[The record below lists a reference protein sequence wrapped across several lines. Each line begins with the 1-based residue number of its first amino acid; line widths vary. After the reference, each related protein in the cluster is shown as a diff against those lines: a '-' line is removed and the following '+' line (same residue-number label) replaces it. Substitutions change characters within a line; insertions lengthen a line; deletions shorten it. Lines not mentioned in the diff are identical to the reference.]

1 MQIRPFLTAFFYCAV
16 AASLA
21 GCTSIGPRGIEL
33 SRTDFNVAIQRT
45 DAEQL
50 LLNVVRQRYSDP
62 VLFLDISSVSSS
74 MSRSANLSLSGFFPQ
89 GLGSDSYNGGVGGSF
104 SESPLVFY
112 SPNTGERFVR
122 QMLTPIDLRTLSLL
136 LQSGWSIERVLL
148 LGGES
153 IAGLSNSATGDDSF
167 RKLVDQFRILQ
178 RTEQLSFALETY
190 GTVDV
195 LVIIPAASATTT
207 AAYLE
212 VCRLLQILPDG
223 KPIRMQRAVGSRD
236 ATGNYLSIVT
246 RSLFSSLYYLSNGV
260 EPPVADTTSGVLQ
273 PRAIRGGIFD
283 GGDLFKVRSSDSM
296 PTNAAIRVRYRD
308 RWFYVPD
315 SDPDTRTTFALLS
328 ILLLLQSSDT
338 TKMSPL
344 ISLSPSR

>member
-1 MQIRPFLTAFFYCAV
+1 
-16 AASLA
+16 
-21 GCTSIGPRGIEL
+21 
-33 SRTDFNVAIQRT
+33 
-45 DAEQL
+45 
-50 LLNVVRQRYSDP
+50 
-62 VLFLDISSVSSS
+62 
-74 MSRSANLSLSGFFPQ
+74 
-89 GLGSDSYNGGVGGSF
+89 
-104 SESPLVFY
+104 
-112 SPNTGERFVR
+112 
-122 QMLTPIDLRTLSLL
+122 MLTPIDLRTLSLL

-167 RKLVDQFRILQ
+167 RKLVDQLRTLQ

-260 EPPVADTTSGVLQ
+260 EPPSRTQQVAYCNHVQ
-273 PRAIRGGIFD
+273 
-283 GGDLFKVRSSDSM
+283 
-296 PTNAAIRVRYRD
+296 
-308 RWFYVPD
+308 
-315 SDPDTRTTFALLS
+315 
-328 ILLLLQSSDT
+328 
-338 TKMSPL
+338 
-344 ISLSPSR
+344 